1 MSFKRNKGITLIALV
16 VTVIVLLI
24 LAGIAINLTVGDN
37 GIITRAERAT
47 IIQRLAEIKE
57 QIEFANSDARIG
69 MVAGESTHFSPNYS
83 KIDLPE
89 NVSINNNG
97 MLFYI
102 GNDNSP
108 NAEYWKQEI
117 ENINEEL
124 VKTNFNNE
132 EQLLKEQE
140 LLDDIKLLND
150 LAVEFINENT
160 STQESVIELCLQYIR
175 RNKYNSTIWSMGAG
189 QVNTSFVDY
198 VSQSESGKKIN
209 SNGYFDQ
216 ATIYDIKNNAYI
228 DFVHLCAA
236 LNAELYY
243 ARTKPFLNIK
253 DFCGWA
259 GDSSTLIKQIVDY
272 DTTSDYT
279 SEEHKNDLISYA
291 KSLFATDN
299 ATSTFGIADVLADID
314 AVNIYNE
321 NYAGSNDVDFYTV
334 IKNYYYTY
342 NDSIA
347 NRENKFVE
355 NLCETKDALY
365 NYVVTYLNSNT
376 FYVTLAGGISDSKY
390 SSNTE
395 YYNSIM
401 AQAFS
406 DWFMQF

>member
-1 MSFKRNKGITLIALV
+1 M
-16 VTVIVLLI
+16 
-24 LAGIAINLTVGDN
+24 
-37 GIITRAERAT
+37 
-47 IIQRLAEIKE
+47 
-57 QIEFANSDARIG
+57 
-69 MVAGESTHFSPNYS
+69 
-83 KIDLPE
+83 PE

-97 MLFYI
+97 MLFYT

-108 NAEYWKQEI
+108 NAEYWRQEI
-117 ENINEEL
+117 ENVNEEL

-150 LAVEFINENT
+150 LAVEFINENP
-160 STQESVIELCLQYIR
+160 STQESVAELCLQYIR
-175 RNKYNSTIWSMGAG
+175 RNKYGDSPWTLILGEINEDFVTFVTNNG
-189 QVNTSFVDY
+189 Q
-198 VSQSESGKKIN
+198 KI
-209 SNGYFDQ
+209 SSAGYFDQ

-236 LNAELYY
+236 LNANISVSLG
-243 ARTKPFLNIK
+243 IK

-272 DTTSDYT
+272 DTTPDYT

-355 NLCETKDALY
+355 YLGTTKDDLY
-365 NYVVTYLNSNT
+365 DYISNYLNTNRLHVSLVGWES
-376 FYVTLAGGISDSKY
+376 YQSEYLSRDY
-390 SSNTE
+390 E